1 MTSSTMARKTSMCTR
16 LSSLAAIVLL
26 AACSQASTR
35 IMPQEPSADTA
46 CALDGMLLLEYP
58 GPKAQMHFAEGK
70 PEFYCDLLDM
80 FRLMLSPE
88 QKRPVSAM
96 FVQDMGKTSWEH
108 PAGNWIDAEMR
119 GIAECAEQPP
129 WMHQPHVLD
138 HRADR
143 SPDEYIGWLNAQP
156 CDLRDCPGRRR
167 AGRGAEVNRT
177 RQCRGSRLA

>member
-1 MTSSTMARKTSMCTR
+1 MTSSTMARKTSMRTR

-26 AACSQASTR
+26 AACSQAATR

-108 PAGNWIDAEMR
+108 PAGNWIDARTAIYVAGSRKSGSM
-119 GIAECAEQPP
+119 GATFGSFSSMQ
-129 WMHQPHVLD
+129 D
-138 HRADR
+138 ADAFMKK
-143 SPDEYIGWLNAQP
+143 EGGKI
-156 CDLRDCPGRRR
+156 LRFDQITL
-167 AGRGAEVNRT
+167 ETVNS
-177 RQCRGSRLA
+177 RGSN